1 MQSTSATT
9 DSDDGLHD
17 PRIAAAVQQYQAL
30 LDQGRRPDR
39 AVFLAQYP
47 EIGPELADCLGGLE
61 LVHQWTA
68 TDDPVPARERSD
80 DHGRGDGLSLSIPLG
95 DFQLKREIGRG
106 GMGIVYEA
114 EQLSLN
120 RRVAVKVLPFASA
133 FDARHLQRFRREAQ
147 AAAQLHHSN
156 IVPVYAV
163 GCERGVNFYA
173 MQLIDGQSLAAL
185 IEQLRETTVTTNGDA
200 TRYGGETLSPFSQ
213 ELSALRDQRR
223 REYFRSAAQLIVQ
236 AAEALE
242 HAHQFGIVHRDVKPA
257 NLLIGEHG
265 RLWVTDFG
273 LAQFHADAGLT
284 QSGDLLGTLRYMS
297 PEQATGQRTVI
308 DPRADIYS
316 IGMTLYELATLK
328 PAFDGSN
335 RQQILA
341 QIVNTEPRSPRAV
354 DPTVPQELDTIIMK
368 AVSKSPGDRYR
379 TAEDLAA
386 DLRRYLSDQPILA
399 RRPGL
404 WERARK
410 WSRRHP
416 SFVGAALVTL
426 AVCAAGLMIGAW
438 RIAGEQAK
446 TADALKREQQRSVEA
461 DRRFRQ
467 ARQAVDLLVQECEEE
482 LGSGTRTR
490 AVCKRLLEAALAYYQ
505 DFLDENVGNAD
516 AEAEL
521 RSGQERV
528 QRILTSLSSIQSEH
542 YLGWINAPD
551 VQDALK
557 MSRSQKDAIAG
568 WWEHWSDERQAFF
581 RDQKNRT
588 AAGRIERYSNLA
600 RENEKSLN
608 EILSPQQSKRFQ
620 QIGLQLMGPGAF
632 QESYFITQLQLTV
645 DQRRQIRDLKEES
658 QPMAGPGGR
667 PPGGDP
673 GDRRRGPNRVL
684 KLELDRILASL
695 TLDQRRKYDELIG
708 EPFPG
713 APRMPN
719 FGPPGPPPGPP
730 PRN

>member
-1 MQSTSATT
+1 MPTPTVTT
-9 DSDDGLHD
+9 DSDDQLQD
-17 PRIAAAVQQYQAL
+17 PRLNAAVRQYQSL
-30 LDQGRRPDR
+30 LDAGQRPDR

-47 EIGPELADCLGGLE
+47 DLDPALADCLGGLE
-61 LVHQWTA
+61 LVHQWA
-68 TDDPVPARERSD
+68 AEAPIAARAVAIETEAD
-80 DHGRGDGLSLSIPLG
+80 DGLSMSCPLG
-95 DFQLKREIGRG
+95 DFELKREIGRG

-114 EQLSLN
+114 QQLSLG

-147 AAAQLHHSN
+147 AAAQLHHTN

-163 GCERGVNFYA
+163 GCERGINFYA

-185 IEQLRETTVTTNGDA
+185 IEQLRDKAAADPQIDPARPGSETAD
-200 TRYGGETLSPFSQ
+200 LFSQ
-213 ELSALRDQRR
+213 EMSAQRDQRR
-223 REYFRSAAQLIVQ
+223 REYFRSAARLMIQ
-236 AAEALE
+236 AADALE
-242 HAHQFGIVHRDVKPA
+242 HAHQFGIVHRDIKPA
-257 NLLIGEHG
+257 NLLVGEHG

-273 LAQFHADAGLT
+273 LAQFHAEGGLT

-297 PEQATGQRTVI
+297 PEQATGQRSVI

-316 IGMTLYELATLK
+316 IGMTLYELATLT
-328 PAFDGSN
+328 PAFDGGN
-335 RQQILA
+335 RQQLLT
-341 QIVNTEPRSPRAV
+341 QIVHSEPRSPRAI
-354 DPTVPQELDTIIMK
+354 DPSVPLELDTIIMK
-368 AVSKSPGDRYR
+368 AISKSPVDRYR
-379 TAEDLAA
+379 SAEALAA
-386 DLRRYLSDQPILA
+386 DLRRYLDDQPILA
-399 RRPGL
+399 RRPGPV
-404 WERARK
+404 ERLRK

-416 SFVGAALVTL
+416 SLVWTCV
-426 AVCAAGLMIGAW
+426 ATMFVCATGLLFSTWMIA
-438 RIAGEQAK
+438 REQAK
-446 TADALKREQQRSVEA
+446 TAAALRREQQRSVEA

-505 DFLDENVGNAD
+505 DFLDENVGNTD

-521 RSGQERV
+521 RSGQERA

-557 MSRSQKDAIAG
+557 LSRVQRDAIAG
-568 WWEHWSDERQAFF
+568 WWDHWSDERQAFF

-588 AAGRIERYSNLA
+588 AAGRIERYSDLA
-600 RENEKSLN
+600 RENERSLN
-608 EILSPQQSKRFQ
+608 EILTPPQSIRFQ

-632 QESYFITQLQLTV
+632 QESYFITQLQLAA
-645 DQRRQIRDLKEES
+645 DQRRQIRDFKEEQ
-658 QPMAGPGGR
+658 QPMMGPGGR

-684 KLELDRILASL
+684 KMELDRILAIL
-695 TLDQRRKYDELIG
+695 TPDQRRKYDELIG
-708 EPFPG
+708 DPFPG
-713 APRMPN
+713 APRLPS
-719 FGPPGPPPGPP
+719 PGPPPGPP